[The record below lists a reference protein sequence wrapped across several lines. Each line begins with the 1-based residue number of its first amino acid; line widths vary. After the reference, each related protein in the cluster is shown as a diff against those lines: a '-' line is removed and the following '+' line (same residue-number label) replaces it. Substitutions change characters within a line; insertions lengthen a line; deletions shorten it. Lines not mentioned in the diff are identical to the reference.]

1 MKALAVDTDYLIQI
15 LLNLLNI
22 PSPSGYSDQIV
33 HFVGEKQQ
41 RLEIEFDV
49 TRRGAIQ
56 ATLEGPG
63 DKPHRAVA
71 AHLDTLGAM
80 VHGFICARH
89 LDDKA
94 GAALLLAVA
103 RPVRNAGLQLPVTC
117 HFMFTIFEEVGS
129 GFEEVGSGA
138 SSILY
143 GGPSREAINIKT

>member
-22 PSPSGYSDQIV
+22 PSPFSYSDQIM
-33 HFVGEKQQ
+33 HFVGEELQ

-56 ATLEGPG
+56 ATLEDSS

-80 VHGFICARH
+80 AHGFICARH
-89 LDDKA
+89 LDDQA
-94 GAALLLAVA
+94 GAALLLAVVRA
-103 RPVRNAGLQLPVTC
+103 VRNAGLQLPSTC
-117 HFMFTIFEEVGS
+117 HFMFTIFEE
-129 GFEEVGSGA
+129 FGSGA
-138 SSILY
+138 SSIPY